1 MQDNFKQLG
10 ISQEILNAI
19 KEMGFTDPTQVQI
32 QAIPIILDKKDVIVM
47 SKTGSGKTA
56 VFGIPMLDLISS
68 GSKNPQGLILT
79 PTRELSVQVEND
91 LKLISK
97 YLPHKIT
104 SVYGQHSI
112 NTEIQ
117 VLKKGVDIISGT
129 PGRVYDHLENR
140 NFNPDEIK
148 FLVLDEADRMLDM
161 GFLPQVVR
169 IIKSLPKDRLTL
181 LFSATIP
188 NEVKRISREFM
199 NSPEIIEISSETMT
213 VDTVSQYYYRVIRKE
228 KNGKLLDLLHSEK
241 PENCMIFCNTKIA
254 TDRVSIFLNR
264 KGFSCFPL
272 HGDIPQSKRMST
284 IERFKSG
291 DFNIL
296 VATDV
301 AARGIHIDT
310 LSLVIN
316 YDIPSEKDSYVHR
329 IGRTGRAGNKGLA
342 ISLVTDD
349 EIMSLYAIEE
359 HIGAM
364 IEEKEFQFSGRF
376 EEKDEKFKTPIK
388 PKQKFTSTNTPVKSR
403 NRVSDNNPK
412 AKSGEKFSD
421 RSFSSKTNSKI
432 TDNSDFNKSETPVSS
447 PKFKLRTTTAPGR
460 SFPKSKISDIPDK
473 TQKNYKNEVSNK
485 ANGKVETNSLIRRLI
500 NKIFK

>member
-1 MQDNFKQLG
+1 MQENFKQLG
-10 ISQEILNAI
+10 ISQKILKAI
-19 KEMGFTDPTQVQI
+19 EEMGFFEPTKVQTR
-32 QAIPIILDKKDVIVM
+32 AIPIILDNRDVIVM

-56 VFGIPMLDLISS
+56 VFGIPMLDMISP

-79 PTRELSVQVEND
+79 PTRELSVQVEDD

-140 NFNPDEIK
+140 NFNPSEIK

-169 IIKSLPKDRLTL
+169 IIKSLPKSRLTL

-188 NEVKRISREFM
+188 VEVKRISREFM
-199 NSPEIIEISSETMT
+199 NDPEIIEISSETMT
-213 VDTVSQYYYRVIRKE
+213 VDTISQYYYRVSRKE
-228 KNGKLLDLLHSEK
+228 KNGKLLDLLNLEK
-241 PENCMIFCNTKIA
+241 PENCLIFCNTKIA

-272 HGDIPQSKRMST
+272 HGDIPQSKRMKT
-284 IERFKSG
+284 IENFKSG

-316 YDIPSEKDSYVHR
+316 YDVPSERDSYVHR
-329 IGRTGRAGNKGLA
+329 IGRTGRAGNTGLA

-364 IEEKEFQFSGRF
+364 IEEKQFQFTGRF
-376 EEKDEKFKTPIK
+376 EEKEEEYKTPVK
-388 PKQKFTSTNTPVKSR
+388 PRQKFTNITRPVKSR
-403 NRVSDNNPK
+403 NAGDV
-412 AKSGEKFSD
+412 G
-421 RSFSSKTNSKI
+421 SSKSNPNEKTKGDLINS
-432 TDNSDFNKSETPVSS
+432 EAVVSN

-460 SFPKSKISDIPDK
+460 HFPESKIVSGTEKTEDK
-473 TQKNYKNEVSNK
+473 LKSNDK
-485 ANGKVETNSLIRRLI
+485 DNGKFKSTGKIESKSVIGKLLR
-500 NKIFK
+500 KIFK

>member
-10 ISQEILNAI
+10 ISQEILRAI
-19 KEMGFTDPTQVQI
+19 SEMGFLEPTKVQTR
-32 QAIPIILDKKDVIVM
+32 AIPIILDKKDVIVM

-56 VFGIPMLDLISS
+56 VFGIPMLDMISP

-79 PTRELSVQVEND
+79 PTRELSVQVEDD

-97 YLPHKIT
+97 YLQHRIT
-104 SVYGQHSI
+104 SVYGQHNI

-140 NFNPDEIK
+140 NFNPSEIK

-169 IIKSLPKDRLTL
+169 IIKSLPKSRLTL

-188 NEVKRISREFM
+188 VEVKRISREFM
-199 NSPEIIEISSETMT
+199 NNPEVIEISSETMT
-213 VDTVSQYYYRVIRKE
+213 VDTISQYYYRVTRKE
-228 KNGKLLDLLHSEK
+228 KNGKLLDLLNLEK
-241 PENCMIFCNTKIA
+241 PENCLIFCNTKIA

-272 HGDIPQSKRMST
+272 HGDIPQSKRMKT
-284 IERFKSG
+284 IEKFKSG

-316 YDIPSEKDSYVHR
+316 YDVPSERDSYVHR

-349 EIMSLYAIEE
+349 EIMSIYAIEE

-364 IEEKEFQFSGRF
+364 IEEKQFQFPGRF
-376 EEKDEKFKTPIK
+376 EEKEEEYKTPVK
-388 PKQKFTSTNTPVKSR
+388 PRQKFTNINRPLKSKNEVKET
-403 NRVSDNNPK
+403 
-412 AKSGEKFSD
+412 AKSNSNEHEKGELF
-421 RSFSSKTNSKI
+421 NSEA
-432 TDNSDFNKSETPVSS
+432 TVSN
-447 PKFKLRTTTAPGR
+447 PKFKLRTTSAPGR
-460 SFPKSKISDIPDK
+460 SFPNKSKVVSGSVKAETKEIIKDGDKDKDKDAGNLKTKSKI
-473 TQKNYKNEVSNK
+473 KNIFNK
-485 ANGKVETNSLIRRLI
+485 LFR
-500 NKIFK
+500 